1 MQPEGKWTAWDVM
14 AVEVE
19 CAEFLH
25 ALVRLLKPELV
36 LESGTGRG
44 MASLYIARA
53 LKENKSGRLVSFEP
67 MAEFASEARA
77 RLAPYDA
84 LVLSGSSLG
93 YEGDP
98 PDLVF
103 LDSGPDTREAEIEQW
118 LPRDVALVVH
128 DAHRYELPGGLL
140 LPAGRGLWLRV

>member
-1 MQPEGKWTAWDVM
+1 MRPEGKWTVWDVM

-44 MASLYIARA
+44 MASRYIARA
-53 LKENKSGRLVSFEP
+53 LKENKSGRLITFEP
-67 MAEFASEARA
+67 IEQFASEARA

-84 LVLSGSSLG
+84 EVLAGSSLG
-93 YEGDP
+93 YDGDA

-103 LDSGPDTREAEIEQW
+103 LDSGPETRPAEIEHW
-118 LPRDVALVVH
+118 LPRDVALVIH
-128 DAHRYELPGGLL
+128 DAYRYELPGGVL
-140 LPAGRGLWLRV
+140 LPTSRGLWLRV

>member
-1 MQPEGKWTAWDVM
+1 MQAEEKWTAWDDM

-53 LKENKSGRLVSFEP
+53 LKANKAGRLITFEP
-67 MAEFASEARA
+67 IAQFASEARA

-84 LVLSGSSLG
+84 AVLTGSSLG
-93 YEGDP
+93 YCGAP

-103 LDSGPDTREAEIEQW
+103 LDSSPETREAEIDQW
-118 LPRDVALVVH
+118 LAREVALVIH
-128 DAHRYELPGGLL
+128 DAHRYELPGGVLF
-140 LPAGRGLWLRV
+140 PTARGLWLRI